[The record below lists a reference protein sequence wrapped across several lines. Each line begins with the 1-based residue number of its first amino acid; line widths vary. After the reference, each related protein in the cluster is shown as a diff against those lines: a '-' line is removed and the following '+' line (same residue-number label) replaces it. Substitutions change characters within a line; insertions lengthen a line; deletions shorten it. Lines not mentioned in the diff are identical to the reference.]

1 MKMRILAVDTS
12 QPRGSVALLR
22 EDGRIESVR
31 LERSASHLVELSKT
45 VSALLSPKRSPSL
58 GVDRV
63 AIVTGP
69 GSFTGLRI
77 GMAYVKGLYAAGG
90 IDLVTM
96 TSLELLARQASPAG
110 LPLASMIDARKD
122 EVYAAFYTPG
132 GLATSIAP
140 RAVSPGEFL
149 AALPLSPAVFIGS
162 GAVRYRS
169 DVERVFGR
177 HARFPGENE
186 HDPDT
191 NLLCRLAEDLA
202 PLAPEEVVALEPY
215 YIRPSDVKLKPLRS
229 VRAYD
234 RS

>member
-1 MKMRILAVDTS
+1 MRILAVDTS
-12 QPRGSVALLR
+12 QPQGSVALLR

-31 LERSASHLVELSKT
+31 LERSASHLVELSRI
-45 VSALLSPKRSPSL
+45 VSALLSPKRPPAL
-58 GVDRV
+58 EIDRV

-77 GMAYVKGLYAAGG
+77 GMAYAKGLYAVGG
-90 IDLVTM
+90 IDLVSM

-110 LPLASMIDARKD
+110 LPVAPMIDARRD
-122 EVYAAFYTPG
+122 EVYAAFYAPG
-132 GLATSIAP
+132 GLATSIEP

-149 AALPLSPAVFIGS
+149 AALPFSPSVFIGS

-169 DVERVFGR
+169 EVERVFGR
-177 HARFPGENE
+177 DARFAGEDE
-186 HDPDT
+186 QDPDT
-191 NLLCRLAEDLA
+191 SLLCRLAEDLA
-202 PLAPEEVVALEPY
+202 SLTPEEVVALEPY

>member
-1 MKMRILAVDTS
+1 MRILAVDTS
-12 QPRGSVALLR
+12 QPQGSVALLR

-31 LERSASHLVELSKT
+31 LERSASHLVDLSRI
-45 VSALLSPKRSPSL
+45 VSELLSPRRPPAP

-77 GMAYVKGLYAAGG
+77 GMAYAKGLYAAGG

-96 TSLELLARQASPAG
+96 TSLELLARQASPAD
-110 LPLASMIDARKD
+110 LPIAPMIDARKD

-140 RAVSPGEFL
+140 RAVSPAEFL

-162 GAVRYRS
+162 GAVKYRS
-169 DVERVFGR
+169 DVERILGR
-177 HARFPGENE
+177 NARFPGEDE
-186 HDPDT
+186 HAPGT
-191 NLLCRLAEDLA
+191 SLLCRVAQDLT
-202 PLAPEEVVALEPY
+202 PLAPDEVVALEPY

>member
-45 VSALLSPKRSPSL
+45 VSALLSPTRSPSL

-96 TSLELLARQASPAG
+96 TSLELLARQASSAG
-110 LPLASMIDARKD
+110 LPLASM
-122 EVYAAFYTPG
+122 AFYTPG